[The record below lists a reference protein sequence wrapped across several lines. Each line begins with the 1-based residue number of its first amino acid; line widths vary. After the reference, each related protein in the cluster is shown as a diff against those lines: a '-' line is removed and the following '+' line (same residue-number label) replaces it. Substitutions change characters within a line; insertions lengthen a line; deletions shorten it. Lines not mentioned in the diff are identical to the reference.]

1 MKDIKKGNTIK
12 IRENL
17 KVDRYGVNSVVD
29 DMLQYKG
36 KMATVMDVFD
46 VTRLVKGNEIKSKEY
61 ILDIDDG
68 YYSWTLEMFNIDEE
82 DNGEGVFYYLENIL
96 GIGKDEILQDYISN
110 KSNTPTNDELIEYA
124 RSKFKDFL

>member
-36 KMATVMDVFD
+36 KIATVMDVFD
-46 VTRLVKGNEIKSKEY
+46 VTRLIKGNEIESKEY

-110 KSNTPTNDELIEYA
+110 KSNTPTNDELIKYA